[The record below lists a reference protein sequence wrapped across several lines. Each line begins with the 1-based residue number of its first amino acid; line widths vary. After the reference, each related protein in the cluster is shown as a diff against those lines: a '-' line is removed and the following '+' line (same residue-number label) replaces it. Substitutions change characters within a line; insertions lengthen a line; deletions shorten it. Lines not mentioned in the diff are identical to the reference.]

1 MANVCSSGFY
11 WLCQLRRVRRSLDT
25 TPSRRSS
32 MPVMLRVDYCNAVF
46 AGSPRYITDKLQC
59 VLNAA
64 AHLITNTHKFD
75 HGLSHLLHEELHW
88 LDVPERI
95 HYKLGVTVHRCLQY
109 KAPEYLVDCCTPV
122 SDIPSRRH
130 LRSATQHHLTVPR
143 YQLSTFGR
151 RAFFVAGPMVW
162 NSLPD
167 SLHDPALTSNSFR
180 QSLKT
185 NLFRRYHSDTHDF
198 EQVRK

>member
-1 MANVCSSGFY
+1 MS
-11 WLCQLRRVRRSLDT
+11 
-25 TPSRRSS
+25 
-32 MPVMLRVDYCNAVF
+32 RVDYFNAVF

-64 AHLITNTHKFD
+64 ARLVTGTHKFG

-95 HYKLGVTVHRCLQY
+95 HYKLEVTVHRCLQH

-130 LRSATQHHLTVPR
+130 LRSATRHHLTVPR

-151 RAFFVAGPMVW
+151 RAFSVAGPTVW

-167 SLHDPALTSNSFR
+167 SLRHPALTSNSFR

-185 NLFRRYHSDTHDF
+185 NLFRRYHSAHTA
-198 EQVRK
+198 Q

>member
-1 MANVCSSGFY
+1 V
-11 WLCQLRRVRRSLDT
+11 V
-25 TPSRRSS
+25 
-32 MPVMLRVDYCNAVF
+32 YCNAVF

-59 VLNAA
+59 VLNPAA
-64 AHLITNTHKFD
+64 RLVTGTHTFD

-95 HYKLGVTVHRCLQY
+95 HYKLGVTVHRCLQN

-122 SDIPSRRH
+122 SDIPNRRH
-130 LRSATQHHLTVPR
+130 LRSATRHHLTVPR
-143 YQLSTFGR
+143 YRLSTFGR
-151 RAFFVAGPMVW
+151 RAFSVAGPTVW

-167 SLHDPALTSNSFR
+167 SHRDPAFNSNSFR

-185 NLFRRYHSDTHDF
+185 NLFRRYHSAHTA
-198 EQVRK
+198 Q